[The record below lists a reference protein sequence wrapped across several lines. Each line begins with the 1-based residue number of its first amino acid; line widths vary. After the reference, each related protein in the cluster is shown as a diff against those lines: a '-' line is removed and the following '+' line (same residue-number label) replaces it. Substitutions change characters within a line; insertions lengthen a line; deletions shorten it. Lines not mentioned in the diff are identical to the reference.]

1 MMHRGRGHNQS
12 SALVKDDIALNVEVP
27 GFISESKIT
36 PMGSIYQGRLALPGV
51 QWTGVGRDI
60 FATVTVTVEQIAD
73 AAESRLLWTDQSVQ
87 RGIKPTAPSGIPREL
102 AVSDGYPDSRYYI
115 FDGANADDMVN
126 KLLRGERLFLNPLVW
141 NLRPSHFEAF
151 WHEIT
156 NELFIYSGKIYLPD
170 SHHRHQAILKAV
182 RAYRESPGSY
192 PNFSLS
198 RQFKIELYF
207 LDRENEGNYFFDKN
221 QRPKP
226 TALSKAYD
234 LTTEDDLSTLAKR
247 VLDHSPE
254 LNAGVNRATDRLSKK
269 APQFMTLSTLREL
282 MRTFAGSDEVEET
295 ELEGLA
301 VTASEF
307 LDLLA
312 RIRPELNADTAQAVR
327 EETLASAAV
336 IMHGYATLMK
346 DYNNDLAKFGR
357 DRARNRW
364 AKQLAMLSPD
374 QTYHGA
380 HGFEGDYLSKQ
391 NPLWQDLGI
400 TRYDPDRRR
409 ITVANTGGAR
419 ARAGRELRRYL
430 RTHNDD
436 SDE

>member
-1 MMHRGRGHNQS
+1 M
-12 SALVKDDIALNVEVP
+12 NVEVP
-27 GFISESKIT
+27 GFISEPRST
-36 PMGSIYQGRLALPGV
+36 PTGSIYQGRLTLPGV

-60 FATVTVTVEQIAD
+60 FATVTVTLEQIAD
-73 AAESRLLWTDQSVQ
+73 AAENRLLWTDQSVQ
-87 RGIKPTAPSGIPREL
+87 RGIKPTAPPGIPREL

-115 FDGANADDMVN
+115 FDDANADDMTN

-141 NLRPSHFEAF
+141 NLRPAHFEAF
-151 WHEIT
+151 WHEVT
-156 NELFIYSGKIYLPD
+156 NELFVYSGKTYLPD

-182 RAYRESPGSY
+182 RAYRDNPDSY
-192 PNFSLS
+192 PDFSLS

-207 LDRENEGNYFFDKN
+207 LDREDEGNYFFDKN

-247 VLDHSPE
+247 VLDHSPQ

-282 MRTFAGSDEVEET
+282 MRTFAGSEEVEET

-301 VTASEF
+301 VTAAEF
-307 LDLLA
+307 FDILA
-312 RIRPELNADTAQAVR
+312 QIRPELNVETTQSQRDG
-327 EETLASAAV
+327 TLASAAV
-336 IMHGYATLMK
+336 IMHGYASLMK
-346 DYNNDLAKFGR
+346 DYNSDLAKFGR
-357 DRARNRW
+357 DRARKRW
-364 AKQLAMLSPD
+364 AERLARLSPNH
-374 QTYHGA
+374 TYSGESD
-380 HGFEGDYLSKQ
+380 FVGDYLSKQ

-419 ARAGRELRRYL
+419 ARAGRELRHYL
-430 RTHNDD
+430 KTS
-436 SDE
+436 SDGFDE